1 MPITLSEHAKKLL
14 TGISTV
20 GTAVQAQMRGTGT
33 RVAICALTAFFL
45 SAAASNI
52 EIEGA
57 AGQWRSQVF
66 AHNAQ
71 ISNIEATGIPLAAS
85 ALQSDKPLEH
95 LRFEW
100 LGQLENRLSESGYSP
115 DQPDANAVLAVA
127 LIRFSAQ
134 LHGQSKVGYRGYAAG
149 EKMAE
154 AVVRHNLNE
163 LAELAIDMQAA
174 GQPSINPLL
183 IQIIKE
189 SVSGSGKLL
198 LDQTLPT
205 ADIKS
210 AVVSLIQHAESRPET
225 IERIRYHL
233 EFPALDSDL
242 TPFEAVE
249 QWVGAGIPTEAVA
262 KAAQMLAA
270 TIGSGRVVLNADR
283 EARLPLEFS
292 H

>member
-14 TGISTV
+14 AGISTV
-20 GTAVQAQMRGTGT
+20 GTAVQAQMHGTGT

-45 SAAASNI
+45 SAAVSNI

-66 AHNAQ
+66 AHNEQ
-71 ISNIEATGIPLAAS
+71 ISNTEATGIPLVAS

-100 LGQLENRLSESGYSP
+100 LGQLENRLSEAGYSP

-134 LHGQSKVGYRGYAAG
+134 LYGQSKVDYRGYATG

-163 LAELAIDMQAA
+163 LTALAIDMQAA
-174 GQPSINPLL
+174 GQSSMNPLL
-183 IQIIKE
+183 IQIVKE
-189 SVSGSGKLL
+189 SVSGSGRYL
-198 LDQTLPT
+198 LDQSLPL
-205 ADIKS
+205 AAVES
-210 AVVSLIQHAESRPET
+210 AAVRLIQHAESKPEAV
-225 IERIRYHL
+225 ERIRHHL
-233 EFPALDSDL
+233 ELPTSDDL
-242 TPFEAVE
+242 TPFDAAK
-249 QWVGAGIPTEAVA
+249 QWGGAGIPTETA
-262 KAAQMLAA
+262 KQAAQMLAA
-270 TIGSGRVVLNADR
+270 TIGSGRVVLNTER
-283 EARLPLEFS
+283 EARLPLDFS